1 MPHNRSQSSGGKWRS
16 AEVFLFQ
23 AMPTRSMRRAAAFA
37 AIFFTLHGCATA
49 RPAAP
54 AGDSRSYIGRPTRAA
69 ITAGDLRT
77 RLYIFADDS
86 MGGRAAGTPF
96 NLRGTAYIER
106 ELRRLGVEP
115 AGENGT
121 YFQDIGFVSR
131 TISRNSSI
139 TVDGRTFALEQDFV
153 PRDMGPGMRSI
164 DGAVAI
170 YGGTWGDSATR
181 VDSAAVAGKLVVLS
195 ELPGQSI
202 NRFAASRLY
211 RKAAAIV
218 VASLD
223 EMSPAARSNILEPSL
238 DLAAEAPVTGTP
250 TPAFIYA
257 SNALV
262 SALFGGTS
270 PASLKTG
277 EMGKRV
283 GGGIAYTR
291 RNEPPGRNVIAVIRG
306 SNPSLR
312 GQFVALGAH
321 NDHEP
326 PRAVAVDHDSVRA
339 YNTVVRPSGAE
350 SPNVKPTEDQ
360 LVRVR
365 AILDSLRAVRPPRRD
380 SIMNGADD
388 DGSGSMA
395 LLEIAEA
402 FATSKTK
409 PERSLLFVWH
419 TGEEL
424 GLVGSDW
431 FTRHPT
437 VPLDSIVTQLNID
450 MIGRGGSN
458 DAVHDTNGKPVYG
471 SPDFIEIVG
480 SRRLSTELG
489 DIVDAANQSQPRP
502 LAFSH
507 AFDTTGEPHQMY
519 CRSDHYMYARFGIPI
534 TFFFTSV
541 HRDYH
546 QVTDEP
552 QYIDYEKYARIVNLI
567 HDIAQ
572 RVGDLDHRP
581 VVDKPRPNPA
591 AGCIA

>member
-1 MPHNRSQSSGGKWRS
+1 M
-16 AEVFLFQ
+16 
-23 AMPTRSMRRAAAFA
+23 AAGFA
-37 AIFFTLHGCATA
+37 AIFFTLQGCATA
-49 RPAAP
+49 RPAVP
-54 AGDSRSYIGRPTRAA
+54 AGDVRSYSGPPTKAS

-77 RLYIFADDS
+77 RLYVFADDS

-106 ELRRLGVEP
+106 EVRRLGLDP

-121 YFQDIGFVSR
+121 YFQNIAFVSR

-139 TVDGRTFALEQDFV
+139 TVDGRAFALQQDFV

-181 VDSAAVAGKLVVLS
+181 VDSAAVAGKIVVLS
-195 ELPGQSI
+195 VPEGETV

-211 RKAAAIV
+211 RPAAAIV

-223 EMSPAARSNILEPSL
+223 DMSQAARSNMLGPSL
-238 DLAAEAPVTGTP
+238 DIAAEAPVTGTP
-250 TPAFIYA
+250 APAFIYA

-262 SALFGGTS
+262 SALFGGAS
-270 PASLKTG
+270 PASLKAG
-277 EMGKRV
+277 EIGKRV
-283 GGGIAYTR
+283 HGAISYTR
-291 RNEPPGRNVIAVIRG
+291 ANEPPGRNVIAVIRG
-306 SNPSLR
+306 SDPALR
-312 GQFVALGAH
+312 GEFVALGAH
-321 NDHEP
+321 NDHLP
-326 PRAVAVDHDSVRA
+326 PLGAAVDHDSVRA

-350 SPNVKPTEDQ
+350 SPNVGPTEEQ

-402 FATSKTK
+402 FARAKTK
-409 PERSLLFVWH
+409 PKRSLLFVWH

-437 VPLDSIVTQLNID
+437 VPRDSIVTQLNID

-507 AFDTTGEPHQMY
+507 VFDTTGEPHQMY

-552 QYIDYEKYARIVNLI
+552 QYIDYEKYARIVNLV

>member
-1 MPHNRSQSSGGKWRS
+1 MNRQTIRVASS
-16 AEVFLFQ
+16 F
-23 AMPTRSMRRAAAFA
+23 AAAVS
-37 AIFFTLHGCATA
+37 LSVQGCATA
-49 RPAAP
+49 RSSLPS
-54 AGDSRSYIGRPTRAA
+54 GDLRSYKGPPTGAS

-86 MGGRAAGTPF
+86 MRGRAAGTAD
-96 NLRGTAYIER
+96 NLRGAAYIER
-106 ELRRLGVEP
+106 EVRRLGLEP

-121 YFQDIGFVSR
+121 YFQDIAFVVR
-131 TISRNSSI
+131 TISPKSAL
-139 TVDGRTFALEQDFV
+139 TVDGRTFALRQDFV
-153 PRDMGPGMRSI
+153 PRDMGPGVRTI

-170 YGGTWGDSATR
+170 YGGTWGDPATL
-181 VDSAAVAGKLVVLS
+181 VDTAAVAGKLVVLS
-195 ELPGQSI
+195 VPPGQSV
-202 NRFAASRLY
+202 NRFAASRQY
-211 RKAAAIV
+211 RTAAAIV
-218 VASLD
+218 IAALD
-223 EMSPAARSNILEPSL
+223 EMSPSTRSGLLEPGL
-238 DLAAEAPVTGTP
+238 DLAAEAPVTGMP
-250 TPAFIYA
+250 APAFVYA

-262 SALFGGTS
+262 TALFGGAS
-270 PASLKTG
+270 PATLKTG
-277 EMGKRV
+277 AIGKTVR
-283 GGGIAYTR
+283 GDITYTR
-291 RNEPPGRNVIAVIRG
+291 GNAPPGRNVIAVIRG
-306 SNPSLR
+306 SDASLR

-326 PRAVAVDHDSVRA
+326 PRTVAVDHDSLRA

-350 SPNVKPTEDQ
+350 SPVVQPTEEQ

-365 AILDSLRAVRPPRRD
+365 AILDSLRAIRPPRPD

-388 DGSGSMA
+388 DGTGSMA

-402 FATSKTK
+402 FAKSGAK
-409 PERSLLFVWH
+409 PKRSLLFVWH

-424 GLVGSDW
+424 GLLGSDW

-437 VPLDSIVTQLNID
+437 VPRDSIDTQLNID
-450 MIGRGGSN
+450 MIGRGGSA

-471 SPDFIEIVG
+471 SPDFIEVVG

-489 DIVDAANQSQPRP
+489 DIVDAANQAQSRP

-507 AFDTTGEPHQMY
+507 QFDTTGEPHQMY

-552 QYIDYEKYARIVNLI
+552 QYIDYDKYARIVNLV

-581 VVDKPRPNPA
+581 LVDKPKPDPTARCVA
-591 AGCIA
+591 